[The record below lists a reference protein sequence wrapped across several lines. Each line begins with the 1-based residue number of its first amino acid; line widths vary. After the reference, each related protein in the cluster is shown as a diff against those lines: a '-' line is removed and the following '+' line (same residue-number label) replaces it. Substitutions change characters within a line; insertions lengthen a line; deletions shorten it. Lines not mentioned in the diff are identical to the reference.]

1 MAHCGSSKKRLATR
15 VLAQIKG
22 QWRLLS
28 LVFLLEMLS
37 TPLSLL
43 APIGIKI
50 AIDNVIGGKPLPH
63 FVSAAIPAVFLRP
76 SSHLL
81 IFAIALQIS
90 VALLIQLHW
99 CSNYLLKIQS
109 GERMLLNFR
118 ARLFGHLQHL
128 PLDHHDQQGSADSVF
143 RVQNDAAALKGITI
157 DGALFL
163 ISDVVKLIGMT
174 AATLLIDWRLG
185 IVALSVAPLLGIQGL
200 IYERRVGGR
209 YKEVKELESSA
220 FRAVHEALSTIRVVK
235 AFVQEDA
242 ENRRFVRR
250 STDASDARIRLGQ
263 ADGIFGLAVNL
274 TTAIG
279 MAIVLYV
286 GVRNVQTGTVT
297 LGSLL
302 LIITYLVQLYA
313 PLQNITYHFASLKAA
328 SASVERAL
336 DVFDKTPESSPRSP
350 LVQHRTV
357 RAFGSVEFRNVTFA
371 YPGKKPILE
380 NFSFE
385 IPPAARIGL
394 LGKTGSGKTTFLNLL
409 VRFVSPQSGRILLDG
424 RDLQDIDLG
433 ELRKQFAFVLQ
444 ESVLFST
451 SIAENIAYGNPE
463 ASEAEIIRAARQAC
477 AHEFIQRLPERYK
490 TEVGDR
496 GVLLSGG
503 ERQRISIAR
512 AFLVDAPILILDE
525 PTSSID
531 IATEA
536 EVLAATQRLSAGRTC
551 FFVSHR
557 LKTLVNCDLLL
568 KFAHGL
574 PVEILAGDPD
584 ADIDSLITDLPFEPA
599 ART

>member
-1 MAHCGSSKKRLATR
+1 MFARNPKCTDPRRLWSSR
-15 VLAQIKG
+15 
-22 QWRLLS
+22 
-28 LVFLLEMLS
+28 
-37 TPLSLL
+37 
-43 APIGIKI
+43 
-50 AIDNVIGGKPLPH
+50 
-63 FVSAAIPAVFLRP
+63 
-76 SSHLL
+76 
-81 IFAIALQIS
+81 
-90 VALLIQLHW
+90 
-99 CSNYLLKIQS
+99 
-109 GERMLLNFR
+109 
-118 ARLFGHLQHL
+118 
-128 PLDHHDQQGSADSVF
+128 
-143 RVQNDAAALKGITI
+143 
-157 DGALFL
+157 
-163 ISDVVKLIGMT
+163 
-174 AATLLIDWRLG
+174 
-185 IVALSVAPLLGIQGL
+185 
-200 IYERRVGGR
+200 
-209 YKEVKELESSA
+209 
-220 FRAVHEALSTIRVVK
+220 
-235 AFVQEDA
+235 
-242 ENRRFVRR
+242 
-250 STDASDARIRLGQ
+250 
-263 ADGIFGLAVNL
+263 
-274 TTAIG
+274 
-279 MAIVLYV
+279 
-286 GVRNVQTGTVT
+286 TGC
-297 LGSLL
+297 
-302 LIITYLVQLYA
+302 
-313 PLQNITYHFASLKAA
+313 
-328 SASVERAL
+328 
-336 DVFDKTPESSPRSP
+336 D
-350 LVQHRTV
+350 TV

-385 IPPAARIGL
+385 IPPGARIGL

-584 ADIDSLITDLPFEPA
+584 ADVDSLITDLPFEPA
-599 ART
+599 AQI